1 MAAAGPVP
9 YLQFG
14 EFLWW
19 CLALAQ
25 AVLIGYASVNLWPSI
40 IYACYRGPF
49 LSRKSN

>member
-19 CLALAQ
+19 CLALDAGRADRIRQ
-25 AVLIGYASVNLWPSI
+25 RKPLAFDHLRLLSWPV
-40 IYACYRGPF
+40 P
-49 LSRKSN
+49 LP